1 MDGLEWKTLLKMD
14 DLGVPLF
21 LETPKCLMVW
31 PFKMPAPKTG
41 GSSGTFSGGMAWLYL
56 GFIAVYQ
63 IFWESRKAKTHCQ
76 FKFVHSG
83 SRKLP
88 KETTWQKSILI
99 IYVLIIWMIIY
110 TYIRIDCLCPAW
122 LWKKVELSQ
131 NKFAKTYA
139 KNIIAWHGKFGTTF
153 SKFHN
158 SSILYAKFHTWFP
171 PLENASIHVLI
182 SILGNCPMIFYSI
195 LLTSQRL
202 RVKYTSSC
210 LANRIPSI
218 KKHDKNP
225 LKQLHPKNLN
235 LTKPSK
241 KNFKNLFPTS
251 KSLFWHCFG
260 FRKNVIFP
268 NPWHRTPLHH
278 TCRATASLALCW
290 RDFELNRRHKPPP
303 VAPKRRSLVGHGR
316 WCKFCGMKRF
326 KSLKFVPFFLS
337 AHVHSWIHA
346 FRFFF
351 FFGLFVCV
359 FLFFI
364 SLFHV
369 ISCHCILS
377 HAIVVVCPWFY
388 DLIIQFSFMLS
399 HFFSLHFIN

>member
-1 MDGLEWKTLLKMD
+1 MNDK
-14 DLGVPLF
+14 
-21 LETPKCLMVW
+21 
-31 PFKMPAPKTG
+31 
-41 GSSGTFSGGMAWLYL
+41 
-56 GFIAVYQ
+56 
-63 IFWESRKAKTHCQ
+63 
-76 FKFVHSG
+76 
-83 SRKLP
+83 
-88 KETTWQKSILI
+88 
-99 IYVLIIWMIIY
+99 IY

-251 KSLFWHCFG
+251 ESLWAFFLVS
-260 FRKNVIFP
+260 KNVIFP
-268 NPWHRTPLHH
+268 NPWHHKPPHH
-278 TCRATASLALCW
+278 TCRAAASLALCW

-303 VAPKRRSLVGHGR
+303 VAPKRHLGHGPDASFAA
-316 WCKFCGMKRF
+316 WNDA
-326 KSLKFVPFFLS
+326 SLKFVPFFKCSCWLDWFIQKFM
-337 AHVHSWIHA
+337 HSGICSVCL
-346 FRFFF
+346 
-351 FFGLFVCV
+351 LF

-364 SLFHV
+364 SLFHF
-369 ISCHCILS
+369 ISCHRILW

-388 DLIIQFSFMLS
+388 DLII
-399 HFFSLHFIN
+399 